1 LGYSLKFIFFFVKKK
16 TKAIIIK
23 RPAIWKKLAEEGSRY
38 TLKNQARVLDK
49 I

>member
-1 LGYSLKFIFFFVKKK
+1 LDYSLKFIFFFVKKK